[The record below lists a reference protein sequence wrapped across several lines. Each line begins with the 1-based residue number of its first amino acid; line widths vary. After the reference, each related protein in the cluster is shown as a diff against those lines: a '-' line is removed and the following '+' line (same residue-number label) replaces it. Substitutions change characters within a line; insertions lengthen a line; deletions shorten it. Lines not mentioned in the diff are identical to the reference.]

1 MSLCSIAL
9 MTPNTA
15 MRRSIKD
22 YLAPNHQ
29 LYGGDTMF
37 VVFISFPPIKEGKD
51 AKFREWFA
59 STNEKFSNHKG
70 FIRRRLLRPLE
81 TGNYA
86 AIVEFENQ
94 DDFEALHNSSE
105 HEQSGRA
112 CKTTIRRKSHTPFL
126 RSDYRVGLRFMA
138 SGFSAW
144 LSDLSILLFLLKN
157 NVATLSA
164 LKPFYSGFVPIRSV
178 PLPARRTKRH
188 RGGDAP
194 QS

>member
-1 MSLCSIAL
+1 MVRTRSGKWNEFQDLCSAELDGKPDAIGPIGEAAGRGNVTL
-9 MTPNTA
+9 LYSAHDTEHSNA
-15 MRRSIKD
+15 AVLKD

-51 AKFREWFA
+51 AEFREWFA

-94 DDFEALHNSSE
+94 DDFEALHSSSE
-105 HEQSGRA
+105 HDKAGE
-112 CKTTIRRKSHTPFL
+112 
-126 RSDYRVGLRFMA
+126 RVKP
-138 SGFSAW
+138 
-144 LSDLSILLFLLKN
+144 LFDGN
-157 NVATLSA
+157 
-164 LKPFYSGFVPIRSV
+164 PIPHFYEVIIG
-178 PLPARRTKRH
+178 
-188 RGGDAP
+188 
-194 QS
+194 